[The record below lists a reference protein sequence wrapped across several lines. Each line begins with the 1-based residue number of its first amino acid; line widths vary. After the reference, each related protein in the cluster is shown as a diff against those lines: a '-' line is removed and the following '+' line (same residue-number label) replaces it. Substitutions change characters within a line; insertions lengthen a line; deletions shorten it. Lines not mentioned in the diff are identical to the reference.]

1 MLHFSRLCS
10 ALCKIT
16 SVKVLPF
23 DNPRQGVKYEVTQVA
38 ELSGQLSG
46 RGVGSN
52 YVSLAADGTS
62 TTRFYGVFTTDE
74 GETIL
79 AESGGMSIPLAP
91 GRVRFRTTA
100 TSKTTSSKLTWINTT
115 VLACEGE
122 GDFSTMEIIGK
133 QRQRYHCNNV
143 TG

>member
-1 MLHFSRLCS
+1 MFGELISEYRG
-10 ALCKIT
+10 KIT

-23 DNPRQGVKYEVTQVA
+23 DSPGQGVKYEVTQVA
-38 ELSGQLSG
+38 ELSGRLSG

-62 TTRFYGVFTTDE
+62 TTKFYGVFTTDE

-79 AESGGMSIPLAP
+79 AESGGMSVPLAP

-100 TSKTTSSKLTWINTT
+100 TLKTTSAKLTWINTT
-115 VLACEGE
+115 VLAFEGE
-122 GDFSTMEIIGK
+122 GDFSSMEVVGK
-133 QRQRYHCNNV
+133 LYEWH
-143 TG
+143 

>member
-1 MLHFSRLCS
+1 MLGELVSEYRG
-10 ALCKIT
+10 KIT

-23 DNPRQGVKYEVTQVA
+23 DSPGQGVKYEVTQVA
-38 ELSGQLSG
+38 ELSGRLSG

-62 TTRFYGVFTTDE
+62 TTKFYGVFTTDE

-79 AESGGMSIPLAP
+79 AESGGMSVPLAP

-100 TSKTTSSKLTWINTT
+100 TLKTAAAKLSWLNTT
-115 VLACEGE
+115 VLAFEGK
-122 GDFSTMEIIGK
+122 GDFSSMEVIGK
-133 QRQRYHCNNV
+133 LYEWC
-143 TG
+143 

>member
-1 MLHFSRLCS
+1 MLGELISEYRG
-10 ALCKIT
+10 KIT

-23 DNPRQGVKYEVTQVA
+23 DSPGQGVKYEVTQVA
-38 ELSGQLSG
+38 ELSGRLSG

-62 TTRFYGVFTTDE
+62 TTKFYGVFTTDE

-79 AESGGMSIPLAP
+79 AESGGMSVPLAP

-100 TSKTTSSKLTWINTT
+100 TLKTTSSKLTWINTT
-115 VLACEGE
+115 VLAFEGE
-122 GDFSTMEIIGK
+122 GDFSSMEVVGK
-133 QRQRYHCNNV
+133 LYEWH
-143 TG
+143 

>member
-1 MLHFSRLCS
+1 MLGEVISEYHG
-10 ALCKIT
+10 KIT

-23 DNPRQGVKYEVTQVA
+23 DSPGQGVKYEVTQVA
-38 ELSGQLSG
+38 ELSGRLSG

-79 AESGGMSIPLAP
+79 AESGGMSVPLAP

-100 TSKTTSSKLTWINTT
+100 TLKTTSSKLTWINTT
-115 VLACEGE
+115 VLAFEGE

-133 QRQRYHCNNV
+133 LYEWK
-143 TG
+143 